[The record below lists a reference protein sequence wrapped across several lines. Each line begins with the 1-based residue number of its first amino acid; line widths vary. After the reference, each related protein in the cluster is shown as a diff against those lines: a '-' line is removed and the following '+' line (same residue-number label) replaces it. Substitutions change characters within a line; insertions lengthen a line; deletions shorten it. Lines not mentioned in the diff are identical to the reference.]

1 MSDTVSQERRSE
13 IMSHIK
19 GKNTSIE
26 LLVRKQLFALG
37 YRYRINYTKLPGKP
51 DIVFTKK
58 KVVIFIHGCFWH
70 GHDIGCRY
78 SHVPKSRAEYWNEK
92 IIRTKKRDS
101 IHLNELTDNGW
112 HVFTV
117 WECEIRK
124 DLRSVIEQ
132 IVDFLKSYE

>member
-58 KVVIFIHGCFWH
+58 KVVIFIHG
-70 GHDIGCRY
+70 Y
-78 SHVPKSRAEYWNEK
+78 SHVPQSRAEYWNEK

>member
-13 IMSHIK
+13 MMSHIK

-37 YRYRINYTKLPGKP
+37 YRYRINYTN
-51 DIVFTKK
+51 
-58 KVVIFIHGCFWH
+58 
-70 GHDIGCRY
+70 IGCRY
-78 SHVPKSRAEYWNEK
+78 SHVPQSRAEYWNEK
-92 IIRTKKRDS
+92 IIRTKKRDA